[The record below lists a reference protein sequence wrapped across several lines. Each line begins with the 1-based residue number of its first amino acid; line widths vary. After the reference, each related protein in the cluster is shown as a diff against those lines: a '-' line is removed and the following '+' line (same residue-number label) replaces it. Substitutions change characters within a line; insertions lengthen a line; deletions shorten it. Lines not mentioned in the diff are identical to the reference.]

1 MPLILTRHAP
11 TGLRGRSAQVEGAG
25 WTHAHR
31 RGRTGD
37 HGIERDAGEILGD
50 RTALSSVE
58 AGRLRLHDAFLHRV
72 QQAVRR
78 HHLQE
83 GLVGRFG
90 DAALMALGAGAGV
103 RSRPRMRRGLFSLR
117 VRDGCG
123 AEQGGQCDGE
133 PCAERA
139 ADG

>member
-1 MPLILTRHAP
+1 MPLVLTGHAP
-11 TGLRGRSAQVEGAG
+11 TGFRGRSAQVEGAG
-25 WTHAHR
+25 WSHAHR
-31 RGRTGD
+31 CGCAGD

-50 RTALSSVE
+50 RTPLGGIE
-58 AGRLRLHDAFLHRV
+58 PGGLRLHDALLHRE

-83 GLVGRFG
+83 GLVGRLG
-90 DAALMALGAGAGV
+90 DTALVALGAGAGV
-103 RSRPRMRRGLFSLR
+103 GCRAGVRRGLFGLR
-117 VRDGCG
+117 VHDGCG

-133 PCAERA
+133 PSAECA